1 MDDDKVGIDTPQ
13 KRLHLLGESLHL
25 TFNAR
30 DHPDHVGGLITEGKK
45 MNLNHLLNNVD
56 VKADWIGLR
65 YVKED
70 TTLRVVRDGNPEVNA
85 SETKQGIMVEVL
97 VNGQFAYYGTSRMD
111 DAGIAEAARK
121 AARVAQAASA
131 YSIHSFS
138 DKVRPVAKGSYQSDF
153 RAAAD
158 TLSPGALSELL
169 VKASKELKVS
179 DKIVSTNALARLV
192 ETESH
197 FVSSNGSDVDQKYM
211 MVSADYTA
219 VAQDGTITQKRSDG
233 GMMAK
238 SWQAGMEVFDAAD
251 VLARC
256 RRIGGEAVELL
267 TAEEC
272 PTGTMDLVLAPDQM
286 MLQIHESV
294 GHALELD
301 RILGDERNYAGWS
314 FVRPDAF
321 GSLQY
326 GSKHMNITFDPTVPS
341 EFASYAF
348 DDGGLKAE
356 KEFLIKDGV
365 LLRGLGGLESQ
376 ERTGLK
382 GVANFRSSSW
392 NRAPIDRMAN
402 LNLEPGNSTEEE
414 IIASVE
420 NGVYMT
426 SNRSWS
432 IDDYRNK
439 FQFGCE
445 YGKLIENGKMTKT
458 IKNPNYRAISNPF
471 WNSLKMVGDE
481 STFQV
486 YGTPYCGKG
495 EPNQAIRVGH
505 ASPLCLFENVEVFG
519 GA

>member
-1 MDDDKVGIDTPQ
+1 MRNCNLDVSDNS
-13 KRLHLLGESLHL
+13 LNLLAETLHL
-25 TFNAR
+25 TFYALDQS
-30 DHPDHVGGLITEGKK
+30 DHRGVVLTEGKQ
-45 MNLNHLLNNVD
+45 MNLDHLLNSITVN
-56 VKADWIGLR
+56 ADWVGLR

-70 TTLRVVRDGNPEVNA
+70 TTLRLVRDGNPEVNA
-85 SETKQGIMVEVL
+85 RESKQGVMVEVL
-97 VNGQFAYYGTSRMD
+97 VDGQFAYYGTSRLD
-111 DAGIAEAARK
+111 TEGINTAAAK
-121 AARVAQAASA
+121 AAEVARAAA
-131 YSIHSFS
+131 EYNIHPFT
-138 DKVRPVAKGSYQSDF
+138 DKVRPVAKGSF
-153 RAAAD
+153 RSNFKAASD

-169 VKASKELKVS
+169 VKASNELKVS

-192 ETESH
+192 ESESH
-197 FVSSNGSDVDQKYM
+197 FVSSNGSDVEQNYM

-219 VAQDGTITQKRSDG
+219 VAQDGTVTQKRSDG

-238 SWQAGMEVFDAAD
+238 SWQAGMEVFDEAD

-256 RRIGGEAVELL
+256 RNIGKEAVELL

-272 PTGTMDLVLAPDQM
+272 PTGTMDLILAPDQM

-326 GSKHMNITFDPTVPS
+326 GSKLMNITFDPTVPT

-348 DDGGLKAE
+348 DDGGMKAE

-365 LLRGLGGLESQ
+365 LLRGLGGMESQ
-376 ERTGLK
+376 ERSGLQ

-402 LNLEPGNSTEEE
+402 LNLEPGDSTEEE
-414 IIASVE
+414 IISSVE

-458 IKNPNYRAISNPF
+458 VKNPNYRAISNPF
-471 WNSLKMVGDE
+471 WNSLKMLGNE

-505 ASPLCLFENVEVFG
+505 ASPLCLFEGVEVFG

>member
-1 MDDDKVGIDTPQ
+1 
-13 KRLHLLGESLHL
+13 
-25 TFNAR
+25 
-30 DHPDHVGGLITEGKK
+30 
-45 MNLNHLLNNVD
+45 MNPNHLLNSID
-56 VKADWIGLR
+56 VAADWVGLR

-70 TTLRVVRDGNPEVNA
+70 TTFRLVRDGNPEANTRE
-85 SETKQGIMVEVL
+85 SKQGIMVEVL
-97 VNGQFAYYGTSRMD
+97 VDGQFAYYGTSRLD
-111 DAGIAEAARK
+111 ESGIAEAARK
-121 AARVAQAASA
+121 AYQLAKAAAA
-131 YSIHSFS
+131 YNIHPFS
-138 DKVRPVAKGSYQSDF
+138 DNVRPVAKGSYRSSF
-153 RAAAD
+153 EAATSA
-158 TLSPGALSELL
+158 LSPGVLSELL
-169 VKASKELKVS
+169 VKASNELKVS
-179 DKIVSTNALARLV
+179 DKIVTTNALARIV
-192 ETESH
+192 ETESK
-197 FVSSNGSDVDQKYM
+197 FASSNGSDVDQQYV

-219 VAQDGTITQKRSDG
+219 VAQDGTVTQKRSDG

-238 SWQAGMEVFDAAD
+238 SFQAGLEVFDEAD
-251 VLARC
+251 VLRRC
-256 RRIGGEAVELL
+256 RIIGEEAVELL

-272 PTGTMDLVLAPDQM
+272 PTETMDLVLAPDQM

-314 FVRPDAF
+314 FVRPGDF

-326 GSKHMNITFDPTVPS
+326 GSKLMNITFDPTVRN

-356 KEFLIKDGV
+356 KEFLIKEGL
-365 LLRGLGGLESQ
+365 LLRGLGGMESQ
-376 ERTGLK
+376 VRSGLK

-402 LNLEPGNSTEEE
+402 LNLEPGNSSRDE
-414 IIASVE
+414 IISSVE
-420 NGVYMT
+420 RGVFMT

-445 YGKLIENGKMTKT
+445 YGKLIENGKLTKT
-458 IKNPNYRAISNPF
+458 VKNPNYRAISNPF
-471 WNSLKMVGDE
+471 WNSLKMIGDP
-481 STFQV
+481 STFEV

-505 ASPLCLFENVEVFG
+505 ASPLCLFGDIEIFG